1 MHEEVPMQ
9 STADTIIAFNRC
21 AIFITSGTTKQKEE
35 NRFPLLVASFIS
47 GEISDLGHQVVTDS
61 SARITST

>member
-21 AIFITSGTTKQKEE
+21 AIFVTNGTTEQKEGD
-35 NRFPLLVASFIS
+35 RFPSLVVIVLFREKSM
-47 GEISDLGHQVVTDS
+47 T
-61 SARITST
+61 